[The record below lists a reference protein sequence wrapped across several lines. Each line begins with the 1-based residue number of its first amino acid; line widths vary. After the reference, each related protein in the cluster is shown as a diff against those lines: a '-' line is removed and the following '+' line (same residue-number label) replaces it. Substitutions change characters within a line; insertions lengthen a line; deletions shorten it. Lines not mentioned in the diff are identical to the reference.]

1 MATFQN
7 NLHYLYFQKENGEII
22 RAPLS
27 GNIFSIIKSKG
38 DNIEED
44 ETVIVLEAMKMETTI
59 KTPHSGN
66 IINIFV
72 SNGDKVNVGDPL
84 FEVV

>member
-1 MATFQN
+1 
-7 NLHYLYFQKENGEII
+7 
-22 RAPLS
+22 
-27 GNIFSIIKSKG
+27 
-38 DNIEED
+38 
-44 ETVIVLEAMKMETTI
+44 MKMETTI
-59 KTPHSGN
+59 KTPHAGN

>member
-1 MATFQN
+1 MVRLLERRLVGIYSQS
-7 NLHYLYFQKENGEII
+7 LKVKEI
-22 RAPLS
+22 
-27 GNIFSIIKSKG
+27 
-38 DNIEED
+38 DVEED
-44 ETVIVLEAMKMETTI
+44 DTVIVLEAMKMETTI
-59 KTPHSGN
+59 KTPHAGE

>member
-1 MATFQN
+1 V
-7 NLHYLYFQKENGEII
+7 EIYS
-22 RAPLS
+22 LS
-27 GNIFSIIKSKG
+27 LKAKG
-38 DNIEED
+38 DDVKED
-44 ETVIVLEAMKMETTI
+44 DTVIVLEAMKMETTI
-59 KTPHSGN
+59 KTPHAGN